1 MVSHKDRIFLEGWR
15 PYVWIFFA
23 GFILYFHAL
32 FFGLTNFDD
41 TTIVVQ
47 NYHFLKSM
55 SHLGQIFGEDVF
67 HRSEVGGYFY
77 RPIVTFSFMFDTQI
91 AGKTQLFYHLTNILV
106 HLLASGL
113 IFFLLTRLRY
123 REEISFLISIIFVV
137 HPIHTQAV
145 AWLPGR
151 NDSLLTVFILFSF
164 LSMLNFLDQR
174 RKLYL
179 LLHFLFFALSLF
191 TKETAIVFPFLIL
204 LYLHWVGPRKISF
217 RLEAGVLSGWSI
229 IIAFWF
235 LLRHF
240 ALETPL
246 RIPLS
251 KLLMSFIPLSQAS
264 IQFLGKFLLPVQ
276 LSVLPNIESTSF
288 VPGFIA
294 IITILTGFILTKKK
308 RIKFILFGAL
318 WFILFLW
325 PSFSSY
331 LLLATPTCLE
341 PRAYLPMIGMM
352 FILLEMDPIRRL
364 NLKEGKGWLF
374 SFVIIIVLSA
384 ITFHHAGHFKD
395 PISFWEDAVRTSPN
409 SSLAHY
415 GLGATYAGKTKSE
428 MAEDEYWKALAIN
441 PHYPDAYENLGIL
454 YYKAGRLNEAEVSWK
469 RSISISEG
477 HLVGH
482 YGLGLIYLSRN
493 MLMEAEEEMKKAL
506 TINPFYDSAQFH
518 LGLVYARQ
526 GRIEEAKELW
536 EKTLQNNPENK
547 EAQIN
552 LAIYYYNQKDFPK
565 ARTYFAQLQKER
577 IAIDPRIL
585 GQLDIK

>member
-23 GFILYFHAL
+23 GFILYFRAL

-47 NYHFLKSM
+47 NYQFLKNL
-55 SHLGQIFGEDVF
+55 SHLGQIFEEDVF
-67 HRSEVGGYFY
+67 HRSELGGYFY
-77 RPIVTFSFMFDTQI
+77 RPILTCSFMFDTQI
-91 AGKTQLFYHLTNILV
+91 AGKTQMFYHLTNILI

-113 IFFLLTRLRY
+113 VFFLLTRLRY
-123 REEISFLISIIFVV
+123 RKEISFLISIIFVV

-164 LSMLNFLDQR
+164 LSMLNYLDQR

-204 LYLHWVGPRKISF
+204 LYLHWFGLRKISF
-217 RLEAGVLSGWSI
+217 RLEAGVLSGWGI

-240 ALETPL
+240 GLETPL
-246 RIPLS
+246 GIPFS
-251 KLLMSFIPLSQAS
+251 KLLMSFIPFSQAS
-264 IQFLGKFLLPVQ
+264 IQFLGKLLFPVQ
-276 LSVLPNIESTSF
+276 LSVLPSIESTSF

-294 IITILTGFILTKKK
+294 IIIILTGFILTKRK
-308 RIKFILFGAL
+308 RLKFILFGAL

-325 PSFSSY
+325 PPFSSY

-364 NLKEGKGWLF
+364 NLKEWKGWIF
-374 SFVIIIVLSA
+374 SFVVVIVLSA

-409 SSLAHY
+409 SSLAHR
-415 GLGATYAGKTKSE
+415 GLGLSYGRTKFE
-428 MAEDEYWKALAIN
+428 KAEDEYWKALAIN
-441 PHYPDAYENLGIL
+441 PHYPEAYENLGIL
-454 YYKAGRLNEAEVSWK
+454 YYEAGRLNEAAVFWK
-469 RSISISEG
+469 RSISISQG
-477 HLVGH
+477 HLIGH

-493 MLMEAEEEMKKAL
+493 MLMEAEEELEKAL
-506 TINPFYDSAQFH
+506 TINPFYDSTLFH
-518 LGLVYARQ
+518 LGLLYARQ

-536 EKTLQNNPENK
+536 EKTLQNNPEHT
-547 EAQIN
+547 EAQIK
-552 LAIYYYNQKDFPK
+552 LSIYYYNQKDFPK
-565 ARTYFAQLQKER
+565 ARIHFTQLQKKG
-577 IAIDPRIL
+577 IAIDPKIL
-585 GQLDIK
+585 GQLEIK